1 MRTKEIILASVLVA
15 SGCATNDTIN
25 REPEQITHDLEG
37 HTTGGRES
45 AWKFAP
51 GQIESLH
58 VESRTIRASEN
69 IFVVRVITDAGQGRF
84 EQRLRLTY
92 SLGALQT
99 VGQLSIRK
107 L

>member
-1 MRTKEIILASVLVA
+1 MKNLILASVLAA
-15 SGCATNDTIN
+15 SGCASTDTIN
-25 REPEQITHDLEG
+25 REPEQIAHDLEG

-51 GQIESLH
+51 SQIESLH
-58 VESRTIRASEN
+58 VESRTIRATEN

-84 EQRLRLTY
+84 EQRLRLAY
-92 SLGALQT
+92 SLGELKT